1 MERFIRQ
8 KYERKSYM
16 AGAPPPSVAPPPAA
30 PMYTGDT
37 ASSDEHPPPPPPKP
51 ARRFGFGLRSSSSA
65 FPLGRSFRGSQSQE
79 KGASITPLQVDKPSR
94 FIGASIGVTE
104 SDQGLEWKLLQ
115 LKEMGFSDDRK
126 NTDVLRGLDGNL
138 ERAIESLVRL
148 GEGSGPSTNKTPI
161 SSQIPSRQHTPNPPF
176 SAGAR
181 VVSVQSTPSQSSQ
194 LSPPASARSNNPF
207 DVPNPVS
214 LPQQSLENAFSNM
227 DITSQQPQQTQPLF
241 PNATGPQHIV
251 QMQLIQGTQ
260 QQPMMSPTQQM
271 PQAGY
276 NNPYAQQQSPN
287 PFITPQQQNLS
298 SPAQT
303 NPFFSQQQATPSSNP
318 FLNQQYQG
326 SALFSPSQGQFAPQ
340 QQVQPQTPQSWIQ
353 PQQQQQPQTP
363 QIWTQPQ
370 PPQQS
375 VQPMQQQQFLQSPTQ
390 LTNPQSFTTPQPA
403 IYAQP
408 SPYGPMSPLNLHS
421 PYQQQFQP
429 LSAQS
434 TGRID
439 KSSILALYNYP
450 QLAPASATP
459 TSQVTNQS
467 SAGQSP
473 QGQPAQLAQFPPGV
487 MGGPQRSVTMPVS
500 TLGNRNPFL
509 SAGGPQQSS
518 TTIQPSAP
526 WHASRESSD
535 NGRHSPDAFAS
546 LSARFVR

>member
-8 KYERKSYM
+8 KYERQAYI
-16 AGAPPPSVAPPPAA
+16 AGAPPPAVAPSPAA
-30 PMYTGDT
+30 PMRTGDT
-37 ASSDEHPPPPPPKP
+37 VSSDENPPPPPPKP

-65 FPLGRSFRGSQSQE
+65 FPLGRSSQINKDQK
-79 KGASITPLQVDKPSR
+79 KGASISPIQVDKSSR
-94 FIGASIGVTE
+94 VIGASIGVTE

-126 NTDVLRGLDGNL
+126 NTNILRDLDGNL

-148 GEGSGPSTNKTPI
+148 GEGSGPSTVRTPV

-181 VVSVQSTPSQSSQ
+181 VISVQSSPSKSSQ
-194 LSPPASARSNNPF
+194 LSPPTSARSNNPF
-207 DVPNPVS
+207 DVQNPVS

-227 DITSQQPQQTQPLF
+227 NVTSQQSQQTQALF
-241 PNATGPQHIV
+241 PNATGPQQIV
-251 QMQLIQGTQ
+251 QMQPMQGMPQ
-260 QQPMMSPTQQM
+260 QSVMSPTQQI

-276 NNPYAQQQSPN
+276 NNSYAQQQSPN
-287 PFITPQQQNLS
+287 PFMMPQQQNLS
-298 SPAQT
+298 SPAPN
-303 NPFFSQQQATPSSNP
+303 NPYFSQQQAIPSPNP
-318 FLNQQYQG
+318 FINQQNQG
-326 SALFSPSQGQFAPQ
+326 NALFSPNQGQFTPQ
-340 QQVQPQTPQSWIQ
+340 QQVQPQTPQSWMQ

-370 PPQQS
+370 QS
-375 VQPMQQQQFLQSPTQ
+375 IPPMQQQQFLQSPTQ
-390 LTNPQSFTTPQPA
+390 LMSPQSFTTPQPA
-403 IYAQP
+403 LNAQP

-450 QLAPASATP
+450 QLAPASASP
-459 TSQVTNQS
+459 LSQVSNQN
-467 SAGQSP
+467 SASQSP
-473 QGQPAQLAQFPPGV
+473 QAQPAQPVQFPPGL

-500 TLGNRNPFL
+500 ASGNRNPFL
-509 SAGGPQQSS
+509 SAGGQQ
-518 TTIQPSAP
+518 QPSAAAQPIAP
-526 WHASRESSD
+526 WQASRESSD
-535 NGRHSPDAFAS
+535 SGRHSPDAFAS